1 MAHKR
6 RPPFQHGWPIGALHK
21 RAALDVLGEQSLIWE
36 RDNGSMLRCAFAGW
50 AYTSI
55 LFSAHSLPLLGRG
68 YD

>member
-21 RAALDVLGEQSLIWE
+21 RAALNVLGEH
-36 RDNGSMLRCAFAGW
+36 DNGSMLRCAFAGW